1 MAVPAAVA
9 DEEEPVDPGSVLLGA
24 EGDVA
29 HDGGVVGLGV
39 GLLGDGQPQLG
50 TVIVLEIQRVGMTVS
65 SVTGRVDSCKS
76 LPMHAD

>member
-9 DEEEPVDPGSVLLGA
+9 DQEEPVDPGAVLFGA

-29 HDGGVVGLGV
+29 HDGGVVGVGV

-50 TVIVLEIQRVGMTVS
+50 TVIVLEILRVGMTVYQ
-65 SVTGRVDSCKS
+65 
-76 LPMHAD
+76 